1 MGTENLSS
9 TKEVLTPQ
17 HVLDTWFK
25 DEATGRMDLP
35 QTKRWFMGGPELDQ
49 QLRSQ
54 YSHTLMLAGENKL
67 DHWMDTAQG
76 TLALIILLDQFN
88 RNINR
93 GTAGAFAYDAKA
105 VTVSKHA
112 LAMGYTK
119 ELPISQRL
127 FCYMPF
133 EHDET
138 DESQSQSV
146 ALFTQLKQEA
156 PEDFS
161 EFASRTLASAI
172 EHKDIIDK
180 FGRYPYR
187 NAVLQRSST
196 EEELTWLANEN
207 KRFGQ

>member
-1 MGTENLSS
+1 MGTENLSG

-35 QTKRWFMGGPELDQ
+35 QTKRWFMGGLELDQ
-49 QLRSQ
+49 QLSSQ
-54 YSHTLMLAGENKL
+54 YSHTLLLAGENKL

-93 GTAGAFAYDAKA
+93 GTAGAFAHDAKA

-146 ALFTQLKQEA
+146 ALFTQLKEEA

-161 EFASRTLASAI
+161 EFADRTLASAI

-187 NAVLQRSST
+187 NAVLQRRST
-196 EEELTWLANEN
+196 EEELAWLANEN